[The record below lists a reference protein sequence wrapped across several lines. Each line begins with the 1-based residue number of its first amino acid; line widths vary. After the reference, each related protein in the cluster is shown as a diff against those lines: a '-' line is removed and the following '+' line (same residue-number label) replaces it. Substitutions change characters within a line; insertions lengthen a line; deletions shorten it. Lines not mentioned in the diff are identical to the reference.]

1 MDAIVRKGL
10 EVVAAQKPTTAARAA
25 IGGMLGGVI
34 GAVLFGP
41 VGAAIGA
48 GLLAAWGGHSG
59 AIEDERNGY

>member
-1 MDAIVRKGL
+1 MDAIVHKGL
-10 EVVAAQKPTTAARAA
+10 EVVAAQKPTTATRAA

-34 GAVLFGP
+34 GAMLFGP

-59 AIEDERNGY
+59 AIEDERSNC